1 MRRLTGAI
9 ALIAG
14 MVVAAVPAAADPGT
28 PPTEP
33 VPAPA
38 PPPGPAE
45 FIPQQVGIG
54 NVLGQSGNQPAGL
67 LGMPDLSTLGPN
79 LLLGQNPTP
88 APPGSPAAPPGSPAV
103 PVAPVVPSLSAMNPQ
118 YLLGQNVDPAA
129 PGQGVTAPGLGPN
142 QDIPGTGRISFLHRI
157 YEMYESGGL
166 KGALLGQQSPEEF
179 TQQATEA
186 ATEATTGPEATP
198 ATVLPTESAVPPPP
212 G

>member
-1 MRRLTGAI
+1 MRRMPI
-9 ALIAG
+9 AMTII
-14 MVVAAVPAAADPGT
+14 VAALLPAAPAAADPGA

-54 NVLGQSGNQPAGL
+54 NVLGQSGNQPAGP
-67 LGMPDLSTLGPN
+67 LGLPDLSTLGPN

-88 APPGSPAAPPGSPAV
+88 APPGSPAVPA
-103 PVAPVVPSLSAMNPQ
+103 APVVPSLSAMNPQ

-186 ATEATTGPEATP
+186 ATEAATGPEATS